1 MTMNNRE
8 ATAQDPGLIVAID
21 KPAEWTSFDVVNKI
35 RRITGVKKVGH
46 AGTLDPFAT
55 GVLIVCVGRSAT
67 RQVDDLMGGEK
78 EYVAD
83 IRLGSETDTMDLTGE
98 TTLEMPVPALTRE
111 AVEAVL
117 PQFVGEIEQEIPA
130 FSAAKIGG
138 QRSYKLARAGK
149 AVPHRTKWVRVD
161 QLTLEDLNDTCL
173 TVRVS
178 CGKGTYIRTLGR
190 DIARALGSAG
200 HLSRLVRT
208 RVGEYTL
215 EKALNLEAFQHNW
228 QERTALPK

>member
-1 MTMNNRE
+1 
-8 ATAQDPGLIVAID
+8 
-21 KPAEWTSFDVVNKI
+21 
-35 RRITGVKKVGH
+35 
-46 AGTLDPFAT
+46 
-55 GVLIVCVGRSAT
+55 
-67 RQVDDLMGGEK
+67 
-78 EYVAD
+78 
-83 IRLGSETDTMDLTGE
+83 
-98 TTLEMPVPALTRE
+98 
-111 AVEAVL
+111 
-117 PQFVGEIEQEIPA
+117 PA